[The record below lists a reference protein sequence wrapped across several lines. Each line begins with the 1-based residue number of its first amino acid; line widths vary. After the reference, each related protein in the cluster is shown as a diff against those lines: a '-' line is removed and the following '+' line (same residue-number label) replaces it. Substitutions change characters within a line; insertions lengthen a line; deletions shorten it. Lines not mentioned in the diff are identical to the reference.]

1 VAGVPGHD
9 DEALEPGGG
18 GMSTTHLDRGAY
30 ESDTEWLADK
40 LYHVEQRLNRI
51 EDDAP
56 AEQPIRKLVPVEDF
70 EGEGYDDED
79 FRIENR
85 DMQRTGYFRALHKA
99 SNLPRATLVWV
110 PGTDRIFPTLDQ
122 MAEAKSNFMSAEA
135 WDFSA
140 FAGGHLFGI
149 PIRLA

>member
-1 VAGVPGHD
+1 
-9 DEALEPGGG
+9 
-18 GMSTTHLDRGAY
+18 MSGDRSAY

-40 LYHVEQRLNRI
+40 LYHIEQRLNRI

-56 AEQPIRKLVPVEDF
+56 APQPIRKLVPVDEFD
-70 EGEGYDDED
+70 GEGYDDGLED
-79 FRIENR
+79 ATPFYGDREPISMYDETLKVEGFDMHR
-85 DMQRTGYFRALHKA
+85 DGYFRALHKA

-122 MAEAKSNFMSAEA
+122 MAQAKSNFMSAES

-140 FAGGHLFGI
+140 IADGHLYGI
-149 PIRLA
+149 PLSFA